1 MIVLQFKATGT
12 DLRRTDNSK
21 VVSVTRNNVSAKF
34 EFNSDWSDITP
45 IVAQFSLNGGACYDI
60 NINNSEC
67 LVPWEVLQEVGTLS
81 VSVAGG
87 DLISTNEIK
96 INVYGSGVV
105 GGLVPT
111 VASPSVYKQVSE
123 LATEISDKYNGITNL
138 LNTYNDVVNSGIN
151 DVTSIASDV
160 AQDALVAQASAIKA
174 ETSATKA
181 SEALADL
188 KNTVVNIEN
197 KAEGRTATATDCSNK
212 KISNIVVYGRSMQ
225 KDIPTMDNPQEIADI
240 KGTVEVRVYNEN
252 LWNGWYTNDA
262 FSSVTYK
269 WTSERKPG
277 YVHYPCD
284 YGDCYALYIDG
295 VKKECRYRVLDTN
308 GNTIKALSNSTSVD
322 IDVEGACYIDFRL
335 YENLTEEPS
344 NVMFVKADSYKGYV
358 ECNLQKADC
367 TLIEP
372 LRAVPCDNVNNANV
386 IIDNKGYIADEICIY
401 NGEIGVLK
409 RVDNTR
415 LTSSD
420 FVEYTHSGIDTTAK
434 KIYQKNLGENY
445 MYAPIKSGLCTHFR
459 VDDKGYTIGDMYFP
473 DRRIIVTV
481 SKDYTLETF
490 KQFLDDNEVY
500 IQLPLAEPIFTAFD
514 EDIQNK
520 FKALQT
526 YKGITN
532 INNSVG
538 AYNKI
543 EYIADTKIY
552 IDNKIKEVAKAI
564 VATESEV

>member
-1 MIVLQFKATGT
+1 MIVLQFKVTGT

-21 VVSVTRNNVSAKF
+21 VVAITRNNVSAKF
-34 EFNSDWSDITP
+34 EFNSDWADITP
-45 IVAQFSLNGGACYDI
+45 VVAQFSLNGGACYDI

-67 LVPWEVLQEVGTLS
+67 LVPWEVLQEAGTLS
-81 VSVAGG
+81 VSIAGG

-160 AQDALVAQASAIKA
+160 AQDALAAQASAIKA

-181 SEALADL
+181 SETLEEL

-197 KAEGRTATATDCSNK
+197 EAEGRTATATDCSNK

-225 KDIPTMDNPQEIADI
+225 KDIPTMDNPQEIVDI
-240 KGTVEVRVYNEN
+240 AGTVEVRVYNEN

-262 FSSVTYK
+262 FSSITYD
-269 WTSERKPG
+269 WIDGRKPG
-277 YVHYPCD
+277 YLHYPCD

-295 VKKECRYRVLDTN
+295 VKKECRYRVFDIN
-308 GNTIKALSNSTSVD
+308 GNTIKALSNSTSID
-322 IDVEGACYIDFRL
+322 IDVKGACYLDFRL

-358 ECNLQKADC
+358 GCDLQKVDC

-420 FVEYTHSGIDTTAK
+420 FVEYTHSGINTTEK

-543 EYIADTKIY
+543 EYIADTKMY
-552 IDNKIKEVAKAI
+552 IDKRIKEVATAI

>member
-1 MIVLQFKATGT
+1 
-12 DLRRTDNSK
+12 
-21 VVSVTRNNVSAKF
+21 
-34 EFNSDWSDITP
+34 
-45 IVAQFSLNGGACYDI
+45 
-60 NINNSEC
+60 
-67 LVPWEVLQEVGTLS
+67 
-81 VSVAGG
+81 
-87 DLISTNEIK
+87 
-96 INVYGSGVV
+96 
-105 GGLVPT
+105 
-111 VASPSVYKQVSE
+111 
-123 LATEISDKYNGITNL
+123 
-138 LNTYNDVVNSGIN
+138 
-151 DVTSIASDV
+151 
-160 AQDALVAQASAIKA
+160 
-174 ETSATKA
+174 
-181 SEALADL
+181 
-188 KNTVVNIEN
+188 
-197 KAEGRTATATDCSNK
+197 
-212 KISNIVVYGRSMQ
+212 
-225 KDIPTMDNPQEIADI
+225 
-240 KGTVEVRVYNEN
+240 
-252 LWNGWYTNDA
+252 
-262 FSSVTYK
+262 
-269 WTSERKPG
+269 
-277 YVHYPCD
+277 
-284 YGDCYALYIDG
+284 
-295 VKKECRYRVLDTN
+295 
-308 GNTIKALSNSTSVD
+308 
-322 IDVEGACYIDFRL
+322 
-335 YENLTEEPS
+335 
-344 NVMFVKADSYKGYV
+344 MFVKADSYKGYV
-358 ECNLQKADC
+358 GCDLQKVDC

-459 VDDKGYTIGDMYFP
+459 VDDKCYTIGDMYFP

>member
-67 LVPWEVLQEVGTLS
+67 LVPWEVLQEAGTLS

-197 KAEGRTATATDCSNK
+197 EAEGRTATATDCSNK

-262 FSSVTYK
+262 F
-269 WTSERKPG
+269 
-277 YVHYPCD
+277 
-284 YGDCYALYIDG
+284 
-295 VKKECRYRVLDTN
+295 
-308 GNTIKALSNSTSVD
+308 
-322 IDVEGACYIDFRL
+322 F
-335 YENLTEEPS
+335 
-344 NVMFVKADSYKGYV
+344 
-358 ECNLQKADC
+358 
-367 TLIEP
+367 
-372 LRAVPCDNVNNANV
+372 
-386 IIDNKGYIADEICIY
+386 
-401 NGEIGVLK
+401 
-409 RVDNTR
+409 
-415 LTSSD
+415 
-420 FVEYTHSGIDTTAK
+420 
-434 KIYQKNLGENY
+434 
-445 MYAPIKSGLCTHFR
+445 
-459 VDDKGYTIGDMYFP
+459 
-473 DRRIIVTV
+473 
-481 SKDYTLETF
+481 
-490 KQFLDDNEVY
+490 
-500 IQLPLAEPIFTAFD
+500 
-514 EDIQNK
+514 
-520 FKALQT
+520 
-526 YKGITN
+526 
-532 INNSVG
+532 
-538 AYNKI
+538 
-543 EYIADTKIY
+543 
-552 IDNKIKEVAKAI
+552 
-564 VATESEV
+564 